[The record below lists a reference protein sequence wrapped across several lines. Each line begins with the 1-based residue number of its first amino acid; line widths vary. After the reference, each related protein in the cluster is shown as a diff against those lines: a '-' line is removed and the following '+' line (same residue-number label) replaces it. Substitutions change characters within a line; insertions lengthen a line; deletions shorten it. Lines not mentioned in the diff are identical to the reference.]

1 MGGTIGVS
9 PLKPRLGANPQTPK
23 DGGKERDRKI
33 TLGLH
38 YWVQYIMNCRPD
50 TVSPYFSGQSSIHL
64 IKILI
69 DLLQKVAGERGY
81 DRGFTPKTPTGRLSS
96 SLHELRQTPKVG
108 KKI

>member
-1 MGGTIGVS
+1 MGDPPPDPLLGT
-9 PLKPRLGANPQTPK
+9 RPQTPK
-23 DGGKERDRKI
+23 DGEKERDREI

-81 DRGFTPKTPTGRLSS
+81 DRGFTPKTPTG
-96 SLHELRQTPKVG
+96 G
-108 KKI
+108 KPPDPERWGKERDRDAALD